1 MATKR
6 SLVNTVLLVILIV
19 VSFMAVSLGY
29 FLVANEIKKFD
40 VQSRQYQEE
49 YVNFRKAMIKDEI
62 DIVISYIEFKRN
74 QLNRNADLSL
84 EAVQNDILNWI
95 NQIRLR
101 QNQYVVVNGFDG
113 TILAH
118 YKKKNIGKNMW
129 DFTDANGIKPVQEAI
144 KVSKHPEGGFI
155 RYVGSIRPSTGKPGK
170 KITYAR
176 SIPEWEWTVLT
187 GIYMDDIENVI
198 EQREEALKR
207 NIRTNL
213 IRISLILAVVFIISL
228 VFAKFITERLR
239 SNFAILESFF
249 NKAAE
254 KSETIDQ
261 DLINYSEFQDLAISV
276 NQMTEERNLINE
288 KLNKHQRHLESLVE
302 QRTKAL
308 EETVHKLNIEI
319 KERNLAQ
326 KDKEIK
332 ILQLQEALI
341 EVKTLQG
348 LLPICANCKKVRD
361 DTGYWH
367 QIETYIENRS
377 DAVFSHGVCPDCMD
391 NLYGDKAWYKKR

>member
-62 DIVISYIEFKRN
+62 DIVISYIEFKKN

>member
-49 YVNFRKAMIKDEI
+49 YVNFSKAMIKDEI
-62 DIVISYIEFKRN
+62 DIVISYIEFKKN